1 MSVRPRARAD
11 STSMLRRMN
20 SALVL
25 DVIRSH
31 GPLSRT
37 EIAHATGLSK
47 PTVNDVVGLLLD
59 ATYVRESLAGDGDGG
74 RPRRP
79 GPRARLLTFRADLGH
94 VLGLDIGADK
104 AVAAVADLSG
114 RILASERRRVSEK
127 ARAGEAV
134 LLHELE
140 ETGRAALARARVR
153 PATLRAVGVGTP
165 GVVEPGTGRIMLA
178 PQLEGWE
185 GLELRRE
192 LGAVFDCPVYVD
204 NETNLSLLAELWKGA
219 AVGVG
224 EALYVQVGVGIG
236 GAILVAGEIYRGR
249 SGAAGEIGYLLG
261 DDDAEPPRYGSG
273 PFEWSA
279 GARAYA
285 RLGARAA
292 AGREGAL
299 LRELAGGEPERVTAK
314 TVFAAAARG
323 CPASTEIVATLA
335 GRLGRGIANAV
346 TVLDPQLVILGGGVA
361 NAGEALRAP
370 VERAVRALA
379 PSAPDVVVSTLGD
392 ESVALGAVRLAMNRA
407 DERIF
412 AFSATRD
419 PGSEGTRT

>member
-1 MSVRPRARAD
+1 MPARPQVRAD
-11 STSMLRRMN
+11 STSVLRRMN

-37 EIAHATGLSK
+37 EIARATGLSK
-47 PTVNDVVGLLLD
+47 PTVNQVVELLL
-59 ATYVRESLAGDGDGG
+59 AETYVLESVATGGDG
-74 RPRRP
+74 PRRP

-114 RILASERRRVSEK
+114 RVLATERRQVSGK

-134 LLHELE
+134 LLGELE
-140 ETGRAALARARVR
+140 EAGRAALAAAGVA
-153 PATLRAVGVGTP
+153 PASLRAVGVGTP
-165 GVVEPGTGRIMLA
+165 GVVEPRTGRITLA
-178 PQLEGWE
+178 PQLGGWE
-185 GLELRRE
+185 GLELGRE
-192 LGAVFDCPVYVD
+192 LGALFECPVFVD

-219 AVGVG
+219 AVGVRD
-224 EALYVQVGVGIG
+224 ALYVQVGVGIG
-236 GAILVAGEIYRGR
+236 GAILVAGEIHRGGG
-249 SGAAGEIGYLLG
+249 GAAGEIGYLVG
-261 DDDAEPPRYGSG
+261 DEDPEPPRYGSG

-292 AGREGAL
+292 AGSEGAL
-299 LRELAGGEPERVTAK
+299 LRDLAGGAPERVTAE
-314 TVFAAAARG
+314 TVFSAAARG
-323 CPASTEIVATLA
+323 CRASAEIVATLT

-346 TVLDPQLVILGGGVA
+346 SLFDPQLVILGGGVA

-370 VERAVRALA
+370 VERAIRELA
-379 PSAPDVVVSTLGD
+379 PSAAEVVLSALGD
-392 ESVALGAVRLAMNRA
+392 ESVALGAVRLAMNHA

-412 AFSATRD
+412 AFSATGD
-419 PGSEGTRT
+419 PGTEEAKP

>member
-1 MSVRPRARAD
+1 MRARAPVRAD
-11 STSMLRRMN
+11 SPSVLRRMN
-20 SALVL
+20 SALIL
-25 DVIRSH
+25 DVIRSQ
-31 GPLSRT
+31 GPLSRA
-37 EIAHATGLSK
+37 EIARATGLSK

-59 ATYVRESLAGDGDGG
+59 ATYVSESQAADGDRS

-79 GPRARLLTFRADLGH
+79 GPRARLLTFRAELGH
-94 VLGLDIGADK
+94 VLGLDIGANK
-104 AVAAVADLSG
+104 AVAVVSDLAG
-114 RILASERRRVSEK
+114 RILATERRQVSEK

-134 LLHELE
+134 LLAELE
-140 ETGRAALARARVR
+140 EAGRAALASAGVG
-153 PATLRAVGVGTP
+153 PASLRAVGVGTP
-165 GVVEPGTGRIMLA
+165 GVVEPSTGRIALA

-185 GLELRRE
+185 GLELGRE
-192 LGAVFDCPVYVD
+192 LAAVFPCPVFVD
-204 NETNLSLLAELWKGA
+204 NETNLSLLAELWQGA

-224 EALYVQVGVGIG
+224 DALYVQVGVGIG
-236 GAILVAGEIYRGR
+236 GAILVGGELYRGR

-261 DDDAEPPRYGSG
+261 EEDPDPPRYGSG

-292 AGREGAL
+292 AGPDGSV
-299 LRELAGGEPERVTAK
+299 LRDLAGGDPERVTAE

-323 CPASTEIVATLA
+323 CAAARGIIDTLT

-346 TVLDPQLVILGGGVA
+346 SVLDPELVILGGGVS

-370 VERAVRALA
+370 VERAVRELA
-379 PSAPDVVVSTLGD
+379 PSAPEVVLSALGD

-412 AFSATRD
+412 AFSATSD
-419 PGSEGTRT
+419 AESEGSEP

>member
-1 MSVRPRARAD
+1 MAVRPRLRAD

-20 SALVL
+20 SALIL
-25 DVIRSH
+25 DVIRSQ

-37 EIAHATGLSK
+37 EIARATGLSK
-47 PTVNDVVGLLLD
+47 PTVNDVVGLLID
-59 ATYVRESLAGDGDGG
+59 ATYVRESVGADGDRS

-114 RILASERRRVSEK
+114 RILATERRRVTGK

-140 ETGRAALARARVR
+140 QAGRTALATAGVA

-165 GVVEPGTGRIMLA
+165 GVVEPGTGRIALA

-185 GLELRRE
+185 GLELGCE
-192 LGAVFDCPVYVD
+192 LGAVFECPVFVD

-219 AVGVG
+219 AVGARD
-224 EALYVQVGVGIG
+224 ALYVQVGVGIG
-236 GAILVAGEIYRGR
+236 GAILIAGEIYGGH

-261 DDDAEPPRYGSG
+261 DEDPEPPRYGSG

-292 AGREGAL
+292 AGPEGAL
-299 LRELAGGEPERVTAK
+299 LRELAGGEPERVSAE

-323 CPASTEIVATLA
+323 CPASAGIVDTLT

-346 TVLDPQLVILGGGVA
+346 TVLDPELVILGGGVA
-361 NAGEALRAP
+361 NAGEALRGP
-370 VERAVRALA
+370 VGRAVRALA
-379 PSAPDVVVSTLGD
+379 PSAPDVLLSALGD

-412 AFSATRD
+412 AFSAGGDR
-419 PGSEGTRT
+419 GSEGTEP

>member
-1 MSVRPRARAD
+1 
-11 STSMLRRMN
+11 MLRRMN
-20 SALVL
+20 SALIL
-25 DVIRSH
+25 DVIRSQ

-37 EIAHATGLSK
+37 EIARATGLSK

-59 ATYVRESLAGDGDGG
+59 ATYVRESVAIDGDGD

-114 RILASERRRVSEK
+114 RILATERRRVSEK

-140 ETGRAALARARVR
+140 EAGRAALATAGVG
-153 PATLRAVGVGTP
+153 PASLRAVGVGTP
-165 GVVEPGTGRIMLA
+165 GVVEPRTGRIALA

-185 GLELRRE
+185 GLELGRE
-192 LGAVFDCPVYVD
+192 LGAVFACPVFVD
-204 NETNLSLLAELWKGA
+204 NETNLSLLAELWRGA

-236 GAILVAGEIYRGR
+236 GAILIAGEVYRGR

-261 DDDAEPPRYGSG
+261 DEDPEPPRYGSG

-285 RLGARAA
+285 RLGSRAA
-292 AGREGAL
+292 AGSEGAL
-299 LRELAGGEPERVTAK
+299 LRELAGGEPEQVSAE
-314 TVFAAAARG
+314 TVFAAAALG
-323 CPASTEIVATLA
+323 CRASVDIVDALT

-346 TVLDPQLVILGGGVA
+346 TVLDPQVVILGGGVA

-379 PSAPDVVVSTLGD
+379 PSTPDVLLSALGD

-412 AFSATRD
+412 AFSASSDR
-419 PGSEGTRT
+419 GSEVTKP